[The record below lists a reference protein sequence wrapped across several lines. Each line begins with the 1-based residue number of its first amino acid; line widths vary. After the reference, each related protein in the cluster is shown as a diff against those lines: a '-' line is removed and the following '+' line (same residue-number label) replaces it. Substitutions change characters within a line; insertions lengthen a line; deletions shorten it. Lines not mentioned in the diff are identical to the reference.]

1 MTEEKRQ
8 EIKNLIDSRFEE
20 DKTTLCR
27 DIEQGY
33 IFGTYAENEHYN
45 IDEIVDIW
53 NELYL
58 EKNPIP
64 EPEPIEEVD
73 EEVIEEETEQVTEE

>member
-20 DKTTLCR
+20 DKVELCR

-33 IFGTYAENEHYN
+33 IFGNYANNEHYN
-45 IDEIVDIW
+45 IDDIVSIW
-53 NELYL
+53 NEVYS
-58 EKNPIP
+58 ERNPIP
-64 EPEPIEEVD
+64 EPDLVD
-73 EEVIEEETEQVTEE
+73 EVIEEE

>member
-33 IFGTYAENEHYN
+33 IFGTYADNEHYN
-45 IDEIVDIW
+45 IDEIVSIW
-53 NELYL
+53 NEVYL

-64 EPEPIEEVD
+64 EPEPVEA
-73 EEVIEEETEQVTEE
+73 EVIEEETEQVTGEE

>member
-45 IDEIVDIW
+45 IDEIVAIYNEVESEQNPPRDI
-53 NELYL
+53 ET
-58 EKNPIP
+58 E
-64 EPEPIEEVD
+64 D
-73 EEVIEEETEQVTEE
+73 EEEN

>member
-45 IDEIVDIW
+45 IDEIVSIW

-64 EPEPIEEVD
+64 EPDP
-73 EEVIEEETEQVTEE
+73 IEEETEQVTEEE

>member
-33 IFGTYAENEHYN
+33 IFGTYADNEHYN

-53 NELYL
+53 NEVYS
-58 EKNPIP
+58 ERNPIP
-64 EPEPIEEVD
+64 EPDPVE
-73 EEVIEEETEQVTEE
+73 EEVIEEETEEVIDEE

>member
-1 MTEEKRQ
+1 MTGEKRQ

-33 IFGTYAENEHYN
+33 IFGTYADNEHYN
-45 IDEIVDIW
+45 IDLSSIFLDYEIVDIW
-53 NELYL
+53 NEVYL

-64 EPEPIEEVD
+64 EPEPVQ
-73 EEVIEEETEQVTEE
+73 EEVIEEE

>member
-33 IFGTYAENEHYN
+33 IFGTYADNEHYN

-53 NELYL
+53 NEVYL

-64 EPEPIEEVD
+64 EPEPVEA
-73 EEVIEEETEQVTEE
+73 EVIEEE

>member
-1 MTEEKRQ
+1 MTGEKRQ

-33 IFGTYAENEHYN
+33 IFGTYADNEHYN

-53 NELYL
+53 NEVYL

-64 EPEPIEEVD
+64 EPEPVD
-73 EEVIEEETEQVTEE
+73 EVIEEE

>member
-33 IFGTYAENEHYN
+33 IFGTYADNEHYN

-64 EPEPIEEVD
+64 EPDPVE
-73 EEVIEEETEQVTEE
+73 EEVIEEETEEVIDEE

>member
-33 IFGTYAENEHYN
+33 IFGTYADNEHYN

-64 EPEPIEEVD
+64 EPEPVEEVV
-73 EEVIEEETEQVTEE
+73 EEVIDEE

>member
-1 MTEEKRQ
+1 MTGEKRQ

-20 DKTTLCR
+20 EKTTLCR

-33 IFGTYAENEHYN
+33 IFGTYADNEHYN

-53 NELYL
+53 NEVYL

-64 EPEPIEEVD
+64 EPEPVE
-73 EEVIEEETEQVTEE
+73 EEVIEEETEQVTGEE

>member
-1 MTEEKRQ
+1 MTGEKRQ

-33 IFGTYAENEHYN
+33 IFGTYADNEHYN

-53 NELYL
+53 NEVYS
-58 EKNPIP
+58 ERNPIP
-64 EPEPIEEVD
+64 EPDLV
-73 EEVIEEETEQVTEE
+73 EEVIEEE

>member
-45 IDEIVDIW
+45 IDDIVAIYNEVESEQNPPRDI
-53 NELYL
+53 ET
-58 EKNPIP
+58 E
-64 EPEPIEEVD
+64 D
-73 EEVIEEETEQVTEE
+73 EEEN

>member
-33 IFGTYAENEHYN
+33 IFGTYADNEHYN
-45 IDEIVDIW
+45 IDDIVSIW
-53 NELYL
+53 NEVYS
-58 EKNPIP
+58 ERNPIP
-64 EPEPIEEVD
+64 EPDLV
-73 EEVIEEETEQVTEE
+73 EEVIEEETKEVIEEE

>member
-33 IFGTYAENEHYN
+33 IFGTYADNEHYN
-45 IDEIVDIW
+45 IDEIVSIW
-53 NELYL
+53 NEVYL

-64 EPEPIEEVD
+64 EPEPVD
-73 EEVIEEETEQVTEE
+73 EVIEEETEEVIDEE

>member
-1 MTEEKRQ
+1 MGDSYMEWD
-8 EIKNLIDSRFEE
+8 KN
-20 DKTTLCR
+20 
-27 DIEQGY
+27 
-33 IFGTYAENEHYN
+33 N

>member
-1 MTEEKRQ
+1 MTGEKRQ

-20 DKTTLCR
+20 DKNALCR

-33 IFGTYAENEHYN
+33 IFGTYADNEHYN
-45 IDEIVDIW
+45 IDEIVSIW
-53 NELYL
+53 NEVYL

-64 EPEPIEEVD
+64 EPEPVEA
-73 EEVIEEETEQVTEE
+73 EVIEEETEQVTGEE

>member
-1 MTEEKRQ
+1 MTEAKRL
-8 EIKNLIDSRFEE
+8 EIKSLIESRFEE

-33 IFGTYAENEHYN
+33 IFGTYADNEHYN
-45 IDEIVDIW
+45 IDDIVSIW
-53 NELYL
+53 NEVYL

-64 EPEPIEEVD
+64 EPEPVD
-73 EEVIEEETEQVTEE
+73 EVIEEE

>member
-20 DKTTLCR
+20 DKNALCR

-33 IFGTYAENEHYN
+33 IFGTYADNEHYN

-64 EPEPIEEVD
+64 EPDLVD
-73 EEVIEEETEQVTEE
+73 EVIEEETEEVIDEE